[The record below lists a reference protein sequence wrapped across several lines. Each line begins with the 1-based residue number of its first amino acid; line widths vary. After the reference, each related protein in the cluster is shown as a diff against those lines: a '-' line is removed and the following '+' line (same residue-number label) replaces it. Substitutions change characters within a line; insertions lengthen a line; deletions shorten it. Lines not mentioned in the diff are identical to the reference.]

1 MLPGRG
7 HRLGHRGRAVRVS
20 FPLSQSERL
29 RFREID
35 RHSDHGGGRWYPK
48 PAWRRTWRGR
58 RRSDAGVAAHFGRT
72 AVGSVRCDGH
82 RAGWRGQWRPG
93 RHRDRS
99 YQAVIVAMAA
109 PRFANAF
116 SREVAMSMLLQTSGL
131 SRQFGGLVAL
141 SDVAIGV
148 AAGSVHGL
156 IGPNGA
162 GKTTMLNLISGHLRP
177 TGGQIHFEDNAITRW
192 PVERR
197 ARLGI
202 RRTFQNL
209 KLFRDMTVLENVMVG
224 MHGQTDCEIWHAML
238 RTPRQRAEEAAIVAR
253 AREALDF
260 VGLLHLAGSKAAA
273 LPYGSQ
279 RLVEIARAIV
289 ARPKLLL
296 LDEPAAGLNGA
307 ESKRIVELIRKIRAT
322 GTTI

>member
-1 MLPGRG
+1 
-7 HRLGHRGRAVRVS
+7 
-20 FPLSQSERL
+20 
-29 RFREID
+29 
-35 RHSDHGGGRWYPK
+35 
-48 PAWRRTWRGR
+48 
-58 RRSDAGVAAHFGRT
+58 
-72 AVGSVRCDGH
+72 
-82 RAGWRGQWRPG
+82 
-93 RHRDRS
+93 
-99 YQAVIVAMAA
+99 
-109 PRFANAF
+109 
-116 SREVAMSMLLQTSGL
+116 MLLQTSGL
-131 SRQFGGLVAL
+131 SRQFGGLVAV
-141 SDVAIGV
+141 SDVAIGI

-177 TGGQIHFEDNAITRW
+177 TSGQIHFEDNAITRW

-224 MHGQTDCEIWHAML
+224 MHGQTHCEIWHAML
-238 RTPRQRAEEAAIVAR
+238 RTPRQRAEETEIAAR

-260 VGLLHLAGSKAAA
+260 VDLLHLAGSKAAA

-289 ARPKLLL
+289 AQPKLLL

-307 ESKRIVELIRKIRAT
+307 ESKRIVDLIRKIRAT
-322 GTTI
+322 GTTILLVEHHMDVVMPSCDSITVLNYGKHLADGAPAYIRAHPEVVKAYLGGGLKRRTRPVRQAEPVHAAS